1 MYLPRVPTGM
11 VQTIDEKIVPYLTK
25 IMITIVYWELS
36 IDSFS
41 VQNAGNIGH
50 MWIQML
56 YSEMPYV
63 KDSNEKGVK
72 KK

>member
-1 MYLPRVPTGM
+1 
-11 VQTIDEKIVPYLTK
+11 
-25 IMITIVYWELS
+25 MITIVYWELS

-56 YSEMPYV
+56 YSEMPYA
-63 KDSNEKGVK
+63 KDSNENGIK
-72 KK
+72 KEIKV